1 VFSLAGPGEHPVLA
15 RLNHSPDAEP
25 TSATTTS
32 TTLDAPATGAG
43 GGTPDAAASGRAAAV
58 ASIDAALAAGA
69 GADFDDNVTDDDTND
84 STDNGGAEAN
94 AGDDAAGSGESGAGG
109 SAAED
114 GTAADPYAVPDDLDV
129 DAILAS
135 VYADRAAP
143 PSATP
148 QPAPAP
154 TAAKPTPAATTAAGT
169 PAFAIDDATL
179 QAMRHELGDTATD
192 KFIAPLVKLV
202 NDQAAKLAELT
213 GKLNPIVERTAQA
226 QQRAEATARQQVD
239 TWFDGIKGGDAVFG
253 KTANMSDAQFTQRI
267 KVFKVAR
274 VIQEQTGV
282 SDNVA
287 LAAAAKRLHAKL
299 FANGTPATPAA
310 NGTPAKPG
318 GGATRN
324 TDPRHRA
331 RTPAGG
337 SPPVRTEKGGNAA
350 AAAYLNQQL
359 KLSQL

>member
-1 VFSLAGPGEHPVLA
+1 MLA

-69 GADFDDNVTDDDTND
+69 GADFDDNLVDDDDAITT
-84 STDNGGAEAN
+84 TDNGGADAN

-109 SAAED
+109 SAAEN

-135 VYADRAAP
+135 VFADRAGG
-143 PSATP
+143 ATP
-148 QPAPAP
+148 SPASAAP
-154 TAAKPTPAATTAAGT
+154 KPEAKPAAPATTAGGGGT

-202 NDQAAKLAELT
+202 NDQAAQLAELS
-213 GKLNPIVERTAQA
+213 GKLNPIVERTAQF
-226 QQRAEATARQQVD
+226 QQRAEAAARQQVD

-253 KTANMSDAQFTQRI
+253 KTANMNDAQFTQRI

-299 FANGTPATPAA
+299 FTDGAVPAA
-310 NGTPAKPG
+310 VAAPARP
-318 GGATRN
+318 TRN
-324 TDPRHRA
+324 TDPRHRG

-337 SPPVRTEKGGNAA
+337 SPPVALEKGGNAA
-350 AAAYLNQQL
+350 AAAYLNREL
-359 KLSQL
+359 KLAQL